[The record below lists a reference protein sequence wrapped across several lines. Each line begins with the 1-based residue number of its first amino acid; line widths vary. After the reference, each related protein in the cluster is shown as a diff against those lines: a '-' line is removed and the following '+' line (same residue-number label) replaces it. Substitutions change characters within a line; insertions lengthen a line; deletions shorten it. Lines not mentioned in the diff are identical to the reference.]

1 MARNV
6 KKVSVGQR
14 LKRLRASRD
23 ISLETLANETGLNLD
38 QLKRIEADQMI
49 PPVAVLLTL
58 GRALEVDSAELL
70 KDEDEVQARER
81 RAEAVRKR
89 TDHYSY
95 RVLTPEGRHKHLK
108 GFLVSIEPV
117 SDLDGPGYQ
126 HEGEEF
132 VYVLRGSVEI
142 TVGENINRLGP
153 GESLHFNSSLVHK
166 LRNSGDETCELLVVL
181 YVP

>member
-6 KKVSVGQR
+6 KKISVGQR
-14 LKRLRASRD
+14 LKRLRTARGL
-23 ISLETLANETGLNLD
+23 SLETLANETGLNLD
-38 QLKRIEADQMI
+38 QLTRIEGDAMI

-70 KDEDEVQARER
+70 KDEDEAQAVER
-81 RAEAVRKR
+81 RADAVRKR

-108 GFLVSIEPV
+108 GFLVSIDPE
-117 SDLDGPGYQ
+117 SDLEGPGYQ

-132 VYVLRGSVEI
+132 VYVLRGRVRI
-142 TVGENINRLGP
+142 KVGENVNDLETGQ
-153 GESLHFNSSLVHK
+153 SLHFNSSLVHK
-166 LRNSGDETCELLVVL
+166 LRNAGDELCELLVVL